1 VSQPLKVG
9 IVGCGGIAQM
19 MHLPTLAE
27 RADLFQIVAL
37 ADVSE
42 KTLAAVGDRYGVRAR
57 FRDGRELAGQKDVEA
72 VLLFASGCHRDSVLD
87 LLAARKP
94 MFVEKPLA
102 FSLPE
107 TEEVARAVRDAGV
120 PFMMGYHKRFDPAYL
135 RARRA
140 VQEMRDLRYVEVTV
154 LHPDDGAY
162 RTHHVVLPTPERPW
176 QSRPEREQ
184 IADTHERVMRGALK
198 GCVDRIVGDKAPPH
212 HRVGAALLFE
222 SLIHDIDAVRG
233 VLGDPEGVVSAH
245 VWRDGLAQTS
255 ISRFRGDVRASVSW
269 ISVPG
274 LKHYEETLRFVGPDT
289 RVTLVFPSPYI
300 RHAPTPLTI
309 ERMDGGGL
317 VVENHTVSYEE
328 AFRAELHHFHEALRS
343 GRAPEPSLED
353 ALGDARWIHQI
364 AAAYADGPAR

>member
-1 VSQPLKVG
+1 MPPLRVG

-42 KTLAAVGDRYGVRAR
+42 KTLDAVGDRYGVKAR
-57 FRDGRELAGQKDVEA
+57 FKDGRELAGQKDVEA
-72 VLLFASGCHRDSVLD
+72 VLLFASGCHRDAVLD
-87 LLAARKP
+87 LPRRAQAAVRGEAAGLQP
-94 MFVEKPLA
+94 ARDGRGRARGARGGRAVHDG
-102 FSLPE
+102 LPQA
-107 TEEVARAVRDAGV
+107 VRPRLPARARG
-120 PFMMGYHKRFDPAYL
+120 PC
-135 RARRA
+135 RRCA
-140 VQEMRDLRYVEVTV
+140 TCATSRSPSFIPTTA
-154 LHPDDGAY
+154 PTG
-162 RTHHVVLPTPERPW
+162 RTTSSCPRPTAHGR
-176 QSRPEREQ
+176 SRPEPEQ

-198 GCVDRIVGDKAPPH
+198 GCVDRIVGDKAPAH

-255 ISRFRGDVRASVSW
+255 ISRFAGDVRASLSW

-289 RVTLVFPSPYI
+289 AG
-300 RHAPTPLTI
+300 HA
-309 ERMDGGGL
+309 GL
-317 VVENHTVSYEE
+317 SLALHPP
-328 AFRAELHHFHEALRS
+328 RAH
-343 GRAPEPSLED
+343 
-353 ALGDARWIHQI
+353 
-364 AAAYADGPAR
+364 AAHDRADGRRRAGGRESHRVLRRGVPRRAALTSTRR